1 MEAESPN
8 PLERHPDQPMDST
21 GQHQIE
27 VIQQPI
33 RLPCGLELTNRLVKA
48 AMAPCLAKSGQPTPE
63 HHRLY
68 HQWSQDRFGLLIT
81 ENVQVCPRHLA
92 TPTDVSIHQASEKDP
107 IPTGWQAWAKVCR
120 TPTLVQLSH
129 AGLQSPRGC
138 GRSLGERPIGPSAM
152 RVSLGNRLI
161 DRLVAWALFDYAREA
176 SKEDI
181 DRTID
186 QFRAAALFCHRAG
199 FQGVQLHCSHGFLLS
214 EFLSAKTNQRQDE
227 YGMSAKNRLRIL
239 FQIIDAIRS
248 SVPKSFCLS
257 IKLNCSDLSEGG
269 LTQEEALDNLRLIFK
284 HGGVDLIEISGGTYE
299 NCPTSKEDLFP
310 QSKSEKERVGTRE
323 AYYLEFTQEA
333 HQLLRHI
340 SSEAQ
345 RPCPV
350 LMTTGGFR
358 SRSGMATAIS
368 NEETDLIGLGR
379 PACLDPL
386 LSTKI
391 LDPNLANYVCP
402 NPPVPGVTMWKIL
415 VPVKLIGAGFKTM
428 WHTWQLHR
436 MSHYQP
442 PDLTC
447 TALGSLRVILPLDAL
462 LASVALLLSLLAIGV
477 IARLMA

>member
-33 RLPCGLELTNRLVKA
+33 RLPCGLEFTNRLVKA

-199 FQGVQLHCSHGFLLS
+199 FQG
-214 EFLSAKTNQRQDE
+214 
-227 YGMSAKNRLRIL
+227 
-239 FQIIDAIRS
+239 
-248 SVPKSFCLS
+248 
-257 IKLNCSDLSEGG
+257 
-269 LTQEEALDNLRLIFK
+269 
-284 HGGVDLIEISGGTYE
+284 
-299 NCPTSKEDLFP
+299 
-310 QSKSEKERVGTRE
+310 
-323 AYYLEFTQEA
+323 
-333 HQLLRHI
+333 
-340 SSEAQ
+340 
-345 RPCPV
+345 
-350 LMTTGGFR
+350 
-358 SRSGMATAIS
+358 
-368 NEETDLIGLGR
+368 
-379 PACLDPL
+379 
-386 LSTKI
+386 
-391 LDPNLANYVCP
+391 
-402 NPPVPGVTMWKIL
+402 
-415 VPVKLIGAGFKTM
+415 
-428 WHTWQLHR
+428 
-436 MSHYQP
+436 
-442 PDLTC
+442 
-447 TALGSLRVILPLDAL
+447 
-462 LASVALLLSLLAIGV
+462 
-477 IARLMA
+477 